1 MLTAFPDM
9 PLDVLDSV
17 EVIKEEHI
25 CVPAYLFYCNAMC
38 QFTYDAGNER
48 QHKNQ
53 VALQNGKIR
62 TEKENYIEWTQMSNS
77 VSATA
82 TIIAPGC
89 REYSDMVNK
98 LYAGADPNELIDFE
112 ELDFPYDIV
121 TYSYNLP
128 KNAAFNQYVKPGE
141 HIEI

>member
-48 QHKNQ
+48 QHKNIIIYDNRNQ
-53 VALQNGKIR
+53 VFKYYFFNLVR
-62 TEKENYIEWTQMSNS
+62 TVFSLAIF
-77 VSATA
+77 
-82 TIIAPGC
+82 
-89 REYSDMVNK
+89 
-98 LYAGADPNELIDFE
+98 LLITKD
-112 ELDFPYDIV
+112 
-121 TYSYNLP
+121 S
-128 KNAAFNQYVKPGE
+128 FNW
-141 HIEI
+141 